1 MIEKRTVLV
10 VDDSEIDHI
19 SMQYALE
26 DFDPAIDMISAYDGQ
41 EALDLLA
48 TLEHQPNLI
57 FLDINMPG
65 MDGHGFLSAYA
76 KASFATSVVV
86 MLTSSDQTQDRQKCE
101 MYDFVQEYL
110 IKPFEFDDLHA
121 FSSLLKPE

>member
-1 MIEKRTVLV
+1 MTEKCTVLV

-19 SMQYALE
+19 TMQYALE
-26 DFDPAIDMISAYDGQ
+26 DFDPTIDMLSAYDGQ

-48 TLEHQPNLI
+48 TLERQPNLI

-65 MDGHGFLSAYA
+65 MNGHEFLSAYA

-86 MLTSSDQTQDRQKCE
+86 MLTSSDQTEDRQKCE
-101 MYDFVQEYL
+101 MYDFVQEYF
-110 IKPFEFDDLHA
+110 IKPLEFDDLHA
-121 FSSLLKPE
+121 ISSLLKPE